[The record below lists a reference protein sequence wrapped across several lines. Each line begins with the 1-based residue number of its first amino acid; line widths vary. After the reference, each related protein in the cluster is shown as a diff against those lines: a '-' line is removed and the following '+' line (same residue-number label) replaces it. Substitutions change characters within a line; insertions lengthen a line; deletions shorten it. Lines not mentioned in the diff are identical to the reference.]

1 MKPQSRKAKG
11 SRYETE
17 IARKILLSGVCSR
30 SERNR
35 DSGAGN
41 QSKSDILT
49 DMQICGNNT
58 LIECKHQKKIQ
69 LAAWWRQAKEA
80 AYAGQE
86 EPLLVFKIHGTSQD
100 LVTLSFDTF
109 LEMLQRQGEKQP
121 ELDKKV
127 ERLLEKEAE
136 RNERLAKLKAWKNRK
151 SKPIEY

>member
-1 MKPQSRKAKG
+1 MIKSPKQKG
-11 SRYETE
+11 SRYEDAV
-17 IARKILLSGVCSR
+17 ARKILLSGVCSR

-69 LAAWWRQAKEA
+69 LADWWRQAKEA

-109 LEMLQRQGEKQP
+109 LELLQRQGEKQP

-136 RNERLAKLKAWKNRK
+136 RNERLAKMKAWKNRK
-151 SKPIEY
+151 NTAIEY